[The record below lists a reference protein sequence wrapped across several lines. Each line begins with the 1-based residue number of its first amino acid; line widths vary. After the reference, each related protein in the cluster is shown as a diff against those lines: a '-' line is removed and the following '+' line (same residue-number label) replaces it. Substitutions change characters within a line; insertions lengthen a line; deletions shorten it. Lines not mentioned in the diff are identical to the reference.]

1 MRHIHPIQ
9 PILLV
14 VFIVAF
20 LWYRKKNAPPGTA
33 AGAPGAG
40 GAPRPAATRPAK
52 VEETPE
58 AVYMR
63 LRKRALDKVP
73 ANFVLGGS
81 EDEPYGALMEMGI
94 ADSAVT
100 LACFADGD
108 AGLYYQSGG
117 GMVGGG
123 SHESVRKAAKDFLAL
138 AGKAVPRMIKTA
150 NHPLPAPGRVRF
162 YVLTPK
168 GILTT
173 ETDREALGEESRNEL
188 SALFYSGQEVVAQ
201 MRQVQAQKA

>member
-9 PILLV
+9 PILLI

-20 LWYRKKNAPPGTA
+20 IWYRKKNAPPAA
-33 AGAPGAG
+33 AGPAAPGAG
-40 GAPRPAATRPAK
+40 RPAVTRPAK
-52 VEETPE
+52 VEEPPE

-63 LRKRALDKVP
+63 MRKRALDKVP
-73 ANFVLGGS
+73 ANFVLEGH
-81 EDEPYGALMEMGI
+81 EDEPYGALMEMVI
-94 ADSAVT
+94 SDSAVT

-123 SHESVRKAAKDFLAL
+123 AHENVRKAAKDFLTL

-173 ETDREALGEESRNEL
+173 ETDREALAEESGNEL

-201 MRQVQAQKA
+201 MRQVQAQKT

>member
-9 PILLV
+9 IILLI
-14 VFIVAF
+14 VFVAAF
-20 LWYRKKNAPPGTA
+20 IYYKRKNAPSRFPGA
-33 AGAPGAG
+33 AGAGAG
-40 GAPRPAATRPAK
+40 PRPAVTRPAK
-52 VEETPE
+52 VEEPPE
-58 AVYMR
+58 AVYAR

-73 ANFVLGGS
+73 ANFVLGGN
-81 EDEPYGALMEMGI
+81 EDEPYGALMEMVI
-94 ADSAVT
+94 SDSAVT

-123 SHESVRKAAKDFLAL
+123 AHETVRKAAKDFLTL

-201 MRQVQAQKA
+201 MRQVQSQKS

>member
-9 PILLV
+9 PILLI

-20 LWYRKKNAPPGTA
+20 IWYRKKNAPPASGPAA
-33 AGAPGAG
+33 AGAG
-40 GAPRPAATRPAK
+40 PRPAVTRPAK
-52 VEETPE
+52 VEEPPE

-73 ANFVLGGS
+73 ANFVLDGK
-81 EDEPYGALMEMGI
+81 EDEPYGALMEMGLS
-94 ADSAVT
+94 DSAVT

-123 SHESVRKAAKDFLAL
+123 SHESVRKAAKDFLLL

-150 NHPLPAPGRVRF
+150 SYPLPAAGKVRF

-168 GILTT
+168 GVLTT
-173 ETDREALGEESRNEL
+173 ETDREALGEEGGNDL

-201 MRQVQAQKA
+201 MRQVQAQKT

>member
-9 PILLV
+9 IILLV
-14 VFIVAF
+14 VFVAA
-20 LWYRKKNAPPGTA
+20 YIYYKRKKAPPSLGPA
-33 AGAPGAG
+33 VPGG
-40 GAPRPAATRPAK
+40 GPRVAATRPAK
-52 VEETPE
+52 IEEPPE
-58 AVYMR
+58 AVFMR
-63 LRKRALDKVP
+63 LRKKALDKVP
-73 ANFVLGGS
+73 GNFVLGG
-81 EDEPYGALMEMGI
+81 EDEPYGALMEMVI
-94 ADSAVT
+94 SDSAVT

-123 SHESVRKAAKDFLAL
+123 AHENVRKAAKDFLGL
-138 AGKAVPRMIKTA
+138 AEKAVPRMIKTA

-168 GILTT
+168 GTLTT
-173 ETDREALGEESRNEL
+173 ETDREALGEETRNEL

-201 MRQVQAQKA
+201 MRQVQGQRA

>member
-20 LWYRKKNAPPGTA
+20 LWYRKKNAPPGPA

>member
-9 PILLV
+9 VILL
-14 VFIVAF
+14 IICIAAY
-20 LWYRKKNAPPGTA
+20 WYYKKKNAPQGTGA
-33 AGAPGAG
+33 AAPGAAG
-40 GAPRPAATRPAK
+40 PRAAVTRPAK
-52 VEETPE
+52 VEEPPE
-58 AVYMR
+58 AVYAR

-81 EDEPYGALMEMGI
+81 EDEPYGALMEMVI
-94 ADSAVT
+94 SDSAVT

-123 SHESVRKAAKDFLAL
+123 AHENVRKAAKDFLAL

-150 NHPLPAPGRVRF
+150 SHPLPAPGRVRF

-168 GILTT
+168 GVLTT
-173 ETDREALGEESRNEL
+173 ETDREALGEEARNDL

-201 MRQVQAQKA
+201 MRQVQRA